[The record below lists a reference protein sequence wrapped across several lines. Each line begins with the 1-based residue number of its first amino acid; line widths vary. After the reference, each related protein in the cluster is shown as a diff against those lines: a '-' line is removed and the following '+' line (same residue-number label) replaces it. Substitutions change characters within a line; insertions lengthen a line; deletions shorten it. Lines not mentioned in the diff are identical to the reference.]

1 MSLRVSSQTLLMAGL
16 LALPVLPPLQ
26 QRVRADSSAEEV
38 QPLHQ
43 EAGSAEGS
51 TDTTPPETGAGIP
64 QAWAMDARRHDAL
77 EFSAGTFTPA
87 GYGPDSRNGL
97 CTALTLCSD
106 EGLFGSVFSLTYV
119 RRLRNNNQ
127 HNLDLD
133 VSGYVGIQSVDGPSR
148 TFGML
153 SVVPTYRLR
162 LPRRLS
168 RLTAGI
174 GAGVNV
180 AIGDMPSE
188 DPNVPVNSQLNLEL
202 ALTPRMD
209 SKFEITFAL
218 EHRCTLFGL
227 LNTKDGSLSG
237 SQWYTVGLRR
247 WF

>member
-1 MSLRVSSQTLLMAGL
+1 MLLLAGL
-16 LALPVLPPLQ
+16 LALPVLPPFQ
-26 QRVRADSSAEEV
+26 QMVRAESAAEEA
-38 QPLHQ
+38 QRLHQ
-43 EAGSAEGS
+43 EAGSSEGS
-51 TDTTPPETGAGIP
+51 SDATTPQTAARIP
-64 QAWAMDARRHDAL
+64 QAWAMDASRHDAI

-87 GYGPDSRNGL
+87 GYGPDSRNGW
-97 CTALTLCSD
+97 CTALTLCSEED
-106 EGLFGSVFSLTYV
+106 LFGSVFSLTYV

-153 SVVPTYRLR
+153 SIVPTYRLR

-168 RLTAGI
+168 FLTAGI
-174 GAGVNV
+174 GAGINV